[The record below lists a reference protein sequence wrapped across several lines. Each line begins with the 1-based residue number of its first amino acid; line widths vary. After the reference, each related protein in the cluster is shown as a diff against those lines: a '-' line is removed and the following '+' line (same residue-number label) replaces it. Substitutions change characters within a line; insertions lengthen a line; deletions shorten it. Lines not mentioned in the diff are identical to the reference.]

1 MGKNSNIDK
10 LEIPLQMQV
19 NDCIRAH
26 RYIQIDVILTALK
39 ELGFE
44 GIHRSNLHCYIVKL
58 KAQDALTA
66 NPNEGTVIT
75 IVERATGEVR
85 VIKSSASAV
94 AIAAM
99 IAKINV
105 PPNIS

>member
-1 MGKNSNIDK
+1 MGNVSKIAK
-10 LEIPLQMQV
+10 LDLQLQMQI

-26 RYIQIDVILTALK
+26 SYIQIDVILRALK

-94 AIAAM
+94 AIASM

>member
-1 MGKNSNIDK
+1 MGNVSKIAK
-10 LEIPLQMQV
+10 LDLQLQMQI

-26 RYIQIDVILTALK
+26 RYIQIDVIMKALK
-39 ELGFE
+39 ELGFD

-58 KAQDALTA
+58 KAQDALMA
-66 NPNEGTVIT
+66 NPDEGTIIT

-85 VIKSSASAV
+85 VVKSRASGSAILSL
-94 AIAAM
+94 
-99 IAKINV
+99 IAKINE